1 MEEKDTNQE
10 KISNLKYF
18 SDMVG
23 GNKVVLLD
31 VINTF
36 LEQTKEEWNLLDNA
50 VELHDF
56 EQISKIAHLMKS
68 TVSVMGAKVITHL
81 LEELQNSSKLG
92 VDIEQIKTILIQLR
106 NYYEKCT
113 NEIKAE
119 RENYV

>member
-10 KISNLKYF
+10 KISNLQYF
-18 SDMVG
+18 ADLVG

-31 VINTF
+31 VIDTF
-36 LEQTKEEWNLLDNA
+36 LIQTKEEWNSLDKA
-50 VELHDF
+50 VEQHDF

-68 TVSVMGAKVITHL
+68 TISVMGAKVITHL
-81 LEELQNSSKLG
+81 LEELQNSSKLRVG
-92 VDIEQIKTILIQLR
+92 IEQIKTILIQLK
-106 NYYEKCT
+106 NYYETCT